1 MIQKRPKLNNF
12 TQNVDIYNK
21 NQLKMDKNII
31 KNHLIKRFISEAET
45 PGISVTAK
53 AQKESGKFNKAGVKA
68 IEKDVTAYDKSMKK
82 EDPDMGK
89 MATNKYNYTNDAEK
103 TYHEEMEILNGQEMI
118 KYDREPGKEFSQ
130 RAKESLE
137 GSSRMGNKG
146 GKDMGNAEETWGSAK
161 DSFGKDLVNRIKASE
176 KKRNIADAPIDSLTS
191 LGDKIAYP
199 NDKVSVSTDKTAM
212 SGGVGKNNKG
222 DNTPQT
228 KSAVTKTKTKTVK
241 ENNDNNN
248 PQIVESM
255 KRIKFNKNGDKPFK
269 GANLTQKLGHALT
282 LIPEGY
288 KVDNKEFEMTDG
300 NVTCR
305 VRWEGNLNEGK
316 AIVLTAKDR
325 VLVNEDIARMQAL
338 FNYKSEDTLG
348 TVKGKSRID
357 ENTAFAD
364 IWKKSKALL
373 GEAEDIEDADVKET
387 GDLDDA
393 VNVAPEAKKDIE
405 GSVAT
410 EKKTNAPEPKKGE
423 WEKISV
429 PQASEAKKHVEGSV
443 ATEKK
448 TNAPAPKEGNWEDIS
463 KKAPEATSAVESG
476 KPTNMATNKAKV
488 VKAEGV
494 KLKGIKLGEN
504 YFEPISEE
512 EETEE
517 PAEAPA
523 AAPAAPAAP
532 VAAKKKVAKPAKP
545 ESDDDGED
553 ADVETSSDKWNKSS
567 EDDNGDTEKEPT
579 ASEIPSGV
587 PDAAQADDNGV
598 TVPPPAK
605 GAVGFLKS
613 PTNPGKLWIKI
624 NGKPEEVP
632 QKYMELAQSGNPKA
646 VNIITDKMEM
656 DALDAPVVGGPEDE
670 VDETQGMPQGIP
682 KAAPAAMP
690 KPSSMP
696 PQGMKHENMNSENES
711 NQRTIR

>member
-1 MIQKRPKLNNF
+1 
-12 TQNVDIYNK
+12 
-21 NQLKMDKNII
+21 MDKNII
-31 KNHLIKRFISEAET
+31 KNHLIKRFVSEAAT

-53 AQKESGKFNKAGVKA
+53 AQKESGKVNKAGVKA
-68 IEKDVTAYDKSMKK
+68 IEKDVTAYDKSLKK

-103 TYHEEMEILNGQEMI
+103 TYHDEMEILNGQEMI
-118 KYDREPGKEFSQ
+118 KYGSEPGKEFSQ
-130 RAKESLE
+130 RAKESIE

-146 GKDMGNAEETWGSAK
+146 GNGVGNAEETWGSSK

-199 NDKVSVSTDKTAM
+199 NDKVKVNPDKTAM
-212 SGGVGKNNKG
+212 SGGAGKNDKG
-222 DNTPQT
+222 DKTPQT
-228 KSAVTKTKTKTVK
+228 KSALVKTKTKTVK

-248 PQIVESM
+248 LQIVESM
-255 KRIKFNKNGDKPFK
+255 KRLKFNKNGDKPFK
-269 GANLTQKLGHALT
+269 GVNLTQKLGHALT

-300 NVTCR
+300 NVTCK

-316 AIVLTAKDR
+316 AIVLAAKDR

-338 FNYKSEDTLG
+338 FNYKSESTLG

-357 ENTAFAD
+357 ENAAFAD

-373 GEAEDIEDADVKET
+373 GESEEIEDADVKET

-393 VNVAPEAKKDIE
+393 VNIAPEAKKDIE

-463 KKAPEATSAVESG
+463 KKAPEATKAVESG

-488 VKAEGV
+488 VKAESV
-494 KLKGIKLGEN
+494 KLKGVKLGEN

-517 PAEAPA
+517 PAAPV
-523 AAPAAPAAP
+523 APAAPAAEP
-532 VAAKKKVAKPAKP
+532 VAKKKVASAPKP
-545 ESDDDGED
+545 ETDDDGED
-553 ADVETSSDKWNKSS
+553 ADVETSADKWNKPSDDDSS
-567 EDDNGDTEKEPT
+567 DDEKEPS
-579 ASEIPSGV
+579 ANELPSEVPSAG
-587 PDAAQADDNGV
+587 AADDNGV
-598 TVPPPAK
+598 SVPPPAK
-605 GAVGFLKS
+605 ATGFLKS
-613 PTNPGKLWIKI
+613 ESNPGKLWIKI
-624 NGKPEEVP
+624 NGVPTEVP
-632 QKYMELAQSGNPKA
+632 QKYMQLAQSGNPKA
-646 VNIITDKMEM
+646 PSIIIDKMEI
-656 DALDAPVVGGPEDE
+656 DALDTQPEEDE
-670 VDETQGMPQGIP
+670 MDETLGMPQGIP
-682 KAAPAAMP
+682 KAAPAMS
-690 KPSSMP
+690 KPSAM
-696 PQGMKHENMNSENES
+696 PQGMKRENMNSDTVGKGNDDM
-711 NQRTIR
+711 NTGK